1 MPLFSQSSK
10 VYAPDELEAMR
21 RCFSIASIMLE
32 ESGREY
38 DEAHLAETI
47 IKLYDG
53 GLRNMEKWAE
63 LAARLAEKH
72 ANEFLNAGLD
82 NANWSKTG

>member
-10 VYAPDELEAMR
+10 VYAPDELEVMR
-21 RCFSIASIMLE
+21 RCFSIASIILE
-32 ESGREY
+32 ESGRDY

-53 GLRNMEKWAE
+53 GLRDMDKWAE

-72 ANEFLNAGLD
+72 ANDFLDASLD
-82 NANWSKTG
+82 NANWSQTG